1 MLMYGKTLATEK
13 QIAVKN
19 PYTGEIIE
27 YVSHATKEDV
37 VAAGKMAE
45 QGWLKTRQLSRFQRS
60 TILLKAAS
68 IVKDRR
74 IDFAKLIVTEA
85 GKTITQAYKEVD
97 RCINTLTLSAE
108 EAKRHNGE
116 TIPFDSYEGSENR
129 QGYFTKEPLGIIAA
143 ITPFNDPLNLVAHK
157 IGPAMACGNSILLK
171 PSELAPLSAIKLC
184 KVMLESGYPQDA
196 LGVLTGDAETGSALV
211 SLPKVRMVSFTGG
224 VTTGEAI
231 IKTAGLKKYA
241 MDLGGNAP
249 VIVLADCD
257 MALAVEACVSGSFW
271 AAGQNCIGS
280 QRLLIEKGLYDDF
293 KDEFIK
299 QTKEM
304 VVGDPMNEATD
315 MGPMISEDAAIRAQ
329 SWANEAVTEG
339 ANLLYGNERDK
350 SLYGPTVLDNVTLN
364 SKVLCNEVF
373 APIVNLVPVE
383 NMNEAIEIANRP
395 EYSLHAGIFTKDLE
409 RALSAAD
416 QLEASGIM
424 INDSSDYR
432 FDAMPFGGYKYGGLG
447 REGVRFSMDEMSQ
460 TKVIC
465 FNRG

>member
-171 PSELAPLSAIKLC
+171 PSELAPLSAIKL
-184 KVMLESGYPQDA
+184 
-196 LGVLTGDAETGSALV
+196 LT
-211 SLPKVRMVSFTGG
+211 
-224 VTTGEAI
+224 AI
-231 IKTAGLKKYA
+231 L
-241 MDLGGNAP
+241 N
-249 VIVLADCD
+249 
-257 MALAVEACVSGSFW
+257 
-271 AAGQNCIGS
+271 
-280 QRLLIEKGLYDDF
+280 RLL
-293 KDEFIK
+293 
-299 QTKEM
+299 
-304 VVGDPMNEATD
+304 
-315 MGPMISEDAAIRAQ
+315 GP
-329 SWANEAVTEG
+329 
-339 ANLLYGNERDK
+339 
-350 SLYGPTVLDNVTLN
+350 VLSSPL
-364 SKVLCNEVF
+364 
-373 APIVNLVPVE
+373 PI
-383 NMNEAIEIANRP
+383 
-395 EYSLHAGIFTKDLE
+395 
-409 RALSAAD
+409 
-416 QLEASGIM
+416 
-424 INDSSDYR
+424 
-432 FDAMPFGGYKYGGLG
+432 
-447 REGVRFSMDEMSQ
+447 
-460 TKVIC
+460 
-465 FNRG
+465 

>member
-1 MLMYGKTLATEK
+1 MLMSGKTLTIEK

-19 PYTGEIIE
+19 PYTCEIID

-37 VAAGKMAE
+37 IIAGKIAE
-45 QGWLKTRQLSRFQRS
+45 EGWLKSRKLSRYQRS
-60 TILLKAAS
+60 NILQKAVS
-68 IVKDRR
+68 IVKERR
-74 IDFAKLIVTEA
+74 IEFAKLIVMEA
-85 GKTITQAYKEVD
+85 GKTITQAHKEVD

-157 IGPAMACGNSILLK
+157 VGPAMACGNSTLLK

-184 KVMLESGYPQDA
+184 KVMLEAGYPQDA
-196 LGVLTGDAETGSALV
+196 LTVLTGDAETGSAIV

-224 VTTGEAI
+224 IETGEAI

-257 MALAVEACVSGSFW
+257 IDLAVDACVSGSFW
-271 AAGQNCIGS
+271 AAGQNCVGS
-280 QRLLIEKGLYDDF
+280 QRLLIEKEIYNEF
-293 KDEFIK
+293 KNAFVK
-299 QTKEM
+299 QVEAM

-315 MGPMISEDAAIRAQ
+315 MGPMISENAAIRAQ
-329 SWANEAVTEG
+329 SWANEAIAEG

-350 SLYGPTVLDNVTLN
+350 SLYGPTVLDNVSLN
-364 SKVLCNEVF
+364 SKVFCNEVF
-373 APIVNLVPVE
+373 APIVNLVPIE
-383 NMNEAIEIANRP
+383 DMDEAIKIANRP

-416 QLEASGIM
+416 EIEASGIM

-447 REGVRFSMDEMSQ
+447 REGVRFAMDEMSQ